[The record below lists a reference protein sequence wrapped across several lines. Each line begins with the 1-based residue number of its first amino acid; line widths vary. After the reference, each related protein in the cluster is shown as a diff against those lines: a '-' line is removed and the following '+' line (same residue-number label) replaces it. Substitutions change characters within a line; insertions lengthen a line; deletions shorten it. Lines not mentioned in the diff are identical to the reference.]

1 MEDVKRT
8 FAKNLQTAMDV
19 KGMTQSDLARLV
31 FEQAG
36 GPGADGRG
44 NIGAYLAMTSR
55 PTPATL
61 KKIAVA
67 LQTAPEELMPA
78 AGLQAFEQPEVKIEF
93 VGENRARLKIS
104 AVVTT
109 LTALKVAKLI
119 EGNSRADEE

>member
-8 FAKNLQTAMDV
+8 FARNLQRAMDT
-19 KGMTQSDLARLV
+19 KSMTPSDLARLV
-31 FEQAG
+31 FEQSG

-44 NIGAYLAMTSR
+44 NIGAYLDMSSR

-109 LTALKVAKLI
+109 STALKVAKLI
-119 EGNSRADEE
+119 EGNRADEE

>member
-8 FAKNLQTAMDV
+8 FARSLQKAMDA
-19 KGMTQSDLARLV
+19 KGMNQSDLARIV
-31 FEQAG
+31 FDQSG

-44 NIGAYLAMTSR
+44 NIGAYLAMASR

-61 KKIAVA
+61 KKIAIA

-93 VGENRARLKIS
+93 VGDNRSRLKVS
-104 AVVTT
+104 AIVTT
-109 LTALKVAKLI
+109 STALKVAKLL
-119 EGNSRADEE
+119 EGNRTDEE